1 MFEKNIYSN
10 MHFRSQVES
19 DGLSFD
25 WLDEIEIVCPYID
38 NLIRKPKLSLIKE
51 SDIVK
56 VEKAKKVTVD
66 TVKNLS
72 RHTEYIDKLDPVTD
86 EIQPSKL
93 LITRGEETYN
103 TYENR
108 FAYTLLDK
116 LTRFVDKKERE
127 LDDIKEKK
135 DKILEYAASTVNC
148 EEKVVMEM
156 KVSTQKLFD
165 DDEQSDFE
173 EELDKI
179 RERLK
184 RVGQYITSW
193 HRSEFF
199 TSLEKGR
206 ATFVSNPI
214 KKTNL
219 ILKNPNFQMAMKLW
233 DLLRK
238 WDEEE
243 EANQGEGNES
253 TGDENLKGIL
263 GDSFLTDYF
272 VLDSISDTKK
282 EQKEKLAQY
291 AILMIKQQLKR
302 IISILA
308 SAGVDISDE
317 EIMKLVA
324 EEIRKEKER
333 KKLDSS
339 DIKKKFQYAMEEYL
353 KEKEDCL

>member
-1 MFEKNIYSN
+1 M
-10 MHFRSQVES
+10 
-19 DGLSFD
+19 D
-25 WLDEIEIVCPYID
+25 
-38 NLIRKPKLSLIKE
+38 
-51 SDIVK
+51 
-56 VEKAKKVTVD
+56 KVT
-66 TVKNLS
+66 
-72 RHTEYIDKLDPVTD
+72 RI
-86 EIQPSKL
+86 
-93 LITRGEETYN
+93 
-103 TYENR
+103 
-108 FAYTLLDK
+108 
-116 LTRFVDKKERE
+116 VDKKERE
-127 LDDIKEKK
+127 FDDIKEKK
-135 DKILEYAASTVNC
+135 DKILEYAASTVNG

-165 DDEQSDFE
+165 DNEQSDFE

-179 RERLK
+179 RGRLK

-199 TSLEKGR
+199 ISLEKGR

-253 TGDENLKGIL
+253 EGDDNLRNIL
-263 GDSFLTDYF
+263 NDSFLTDYF

-291 AILMIKQQLKR
+291 AMLMIKQQIKR

-308 SAGVDISDE
+308 STGVDITDE
-317 EIMKLVA
+317 EILKLVA

-339 DIKKKFQYAMEEYL
+339 DVKKKFQEAMDEYL
-353 KEKEDCL
+353 KEKEDFL

>member
-1 MFEKNIYSN
+1 
-10 MHFRSQVES
+10 MHYKSQVES
-19 DGLSFD
+19 GSLSFD
-25 WLDEIEIVCPYID
+25 WLDEIEIVCPYLD

-66 TVKNLS
+66 TVKDLS
-72 RHTEYIDKLDPVTD
+72 KHTEYIDKLDPVTD

-116 LTRFVDKKERE
+116 LTRFIDKKERE

-135 DKILEYAASTVNC
+135 DKVLEYAASTING
-148 EEKVVMEM
+148 EEKVMMEM
-156 KVSTQKLFD
+156 KVSTQKLFN

-173 EELDKI
+173 EELEKI
-179 RERLK
+179 RERVN
-184 RVGQYITSW
+184 RIGQYITSW

-199 TSLEKGR
+199 KSLEKGR
-206 ATFVSNPI
+206 AIFVTNPI

-243 EANQGEGNES
+243 EANSEAGSES
-253 TGDENLKGIL
+253 KGDDNLKGIL

-282 EQKEKLAQY
+282 AQKEKLAQY
-291 AILMIKQQLKR
+291 AMLMIEKQIKR
-302 IISILA
+302 IIDILA
-308 SAGVDISDE
+308 SAGVEISDE

-324 EEIRKEKER
+324 EEIKKEKER

-339 DIKKKFQYAMEEYL
+339 DIKKKFQDAMDEYL
-353 KEKEDCL
+353 KEKEDYL